1 MTRLLRY
8 PAALLGLAAVAA
20 CDATHAGPAGVVGTD
35 RAPIAAAF
43 PSMLGSYGGTA
54 AAHVR
59 TSGGHTY
66 DVSCPLRVDVLTQ
79 TDDRFSGT
87 VTVQDNDHCKGES
100 GTVRGTVEAD
110 GALTVTAYTSDGTNV
125 FESAAARSGCTLVR
139 SSGSFSGE
147 LVGNVVTAAG
157 NGVYDCPY
165 FGGFRAF
172 VDVTVSAART

>member
-35 RAPIAAAF
+35 RATSAAAF

-59 TSGGHTY
+59 TSKGQTY
-66 DVSCPLRVDVLTQ
+66 DLSCPLRVDVLTQ

-87 VTVQDNDHCKGES
+87 VAVQDTDHCKAES
-100 GTVRGTVEAD
+100 GTLRGTVGVD
-110 GALTVTAYTSDGTNV
+110 GALTVTAYASDGTNV
-125 FESAAARSGCTLVR
+125 FEYAAAQTGCTLVR
-139 SSGSFSGE
+139 SSDSFSGN

-157 NGVYDCPY
+157 NGVYDCPF
-165 FGGFRAF
+165 FGGLRAF
-172 VDVTVSAART
+172 VDVTVSASRT